1 MIEGAG
7 RREPP
12 VFFHLKRVAGIA
24 LSVGVAACAGML
36 VVLMLVTDDQGTRY
50 GQTIG
55 TYSLTGQ
62 NLGWSL
68 LVFGLA
74 IVAFAGVTTW
84 LIALYSS
91 FRIAGPLYR
100 FSRTLET
107 GIEQWPAVPL
117 PIRRTDQLHQEWEAL
132 NVSVSAVRGHYDDL
146 RQALEETE
154 RSLQAGPAG
163 EASPSQAIAR
173 LKEIERRVRL

>member
-1 MIEGAG
+1 MIDGNG

-24 LSVGVAACAGML
+24 LSVSVAACAGML

-50 GQTIG
+50 AQIISTH
-55 TYSLTGQ
+55 SLTGQ

-84 LIALYSS
+84 LISLYSS
-91 FRIAGPLYR
+91 FRVAGPLYR

-107 GIEQWPAVPL
+107 GIAQWPAAPL
-117 PIRRTDQLHQEWEAL
+117 PIRRTDQLHQEWKAL
-132 NVSVSAVRGHYDDL
+132 HASVSSVRGHYEDL
-146 RQALEETE
+146 RRALEATE
-154 RSLQAGPAG
+154 RSSREGEAG
-163 EASPSQAIAR
+163 EAPLSQAIAR
-173 LKEIERRVRL
+173 FKEIERRVRL